1 MSRKRRTAFPRAIE
15 AVSMRPWDRLFWWL
29 EFESAPPRTVVLPE
43 QWPPAAG
50 VRPLAVEAEAKPTNA
65 ITVRC
70 GAGRVRVWLTP
81 EIVDFARPLR
91 VTIDG
96 REAFDGLPNPD
107 AAVMLEDLRLRG
119 DRQHPFWAVIDSERG
134 RAN

>member
-1 MSRKRRTAFPRAIE
+1 
-15 AVSMRPWDRLFWWL
+15 
-29 EFESAPPRTVVLPE
+29 
-43 QWPPAAG
+43 

-70 GAGRVRVWLTP
+70 GAERVRVWLTP